1 MKFNFKKTKEDL
13 IEGLMLIIEEFETYA
28 SIKQHEA
35 YIKQWTKFLM
45 NSGSFNSSIS
55 DVFIRY
61 IILTKFLNNLKF
73 YLDINFDNKVLQSA
87 NFTSKFK
94 VIIVELNK
102 LCNQK
107 EFKNRDEILI
117 QWMLSTYMNE
127 RSNENQI
134 KPLRNCLKKIFQ
146 NLAKLSDTKVFKN
159 NSVNWL

>member
-1 MKFNFKKTKEDL
+1 MKFNLKKPIENLVKEFIL
-13 IEGLMLIIEEFETYA
+13 IMEEFETYA

-35 YIKQWTKFLM
+35 YIKQWTKFLI
-45 NSGSFNSSIS
+45 NSGGFNSSTSEI
-55 DVFIRY
+55 FIRY
-61 IILTKFLNNLKF
+61 VILTKFLNNLKF

-117 QWMLSTYMNE
+117 EWMLSTYMNE
-127 RSNENQI
+127 RSSKNQV